1 MAIKH
6 GGSVA
11 FPSTFIRT
19 GWGVPIDQREV
30 VTSKTDL
37 ITESVW
43 MNGTEDSRY
52 QGMIVHVNPNPIYTD
67 PAFNNPS
74 TTFVDG
80 ESYVLINVKKRN
92 DADYSGWLKIGSGG
106 GTSGGEAEE
115 YNPYNSPTYQFYS
128 LANYSILEG
137 GYRKS
142 SLVST
147 GNIGTSAVSG
157 LRIVSFTTSGTNPCV
172 LKTSPNYT
180 GGGKAY
186 VAVNWG
192 DLKTA
197 ISGKTS
203 VCLNVRGNMTVG
215 ANIQHP
221 SNSTVLTPSALLAFE
236 NNLPSNVVPLYAVFQ
251 KSAASSGTGTSS
263 QMYRFLY
270 FVTSTFNRLY
280 INNNDGYYYSDGGNV
295 SDFNSPGNGVIT
307 LLLNGQQFSGNRFT
321 VNQTDDT
328 TIDIPIDMG
337 GEEEFVFYKYNGTQT
352 VKRMYVMDE
361 S

>member
-1 MAIKH
+1 MAKWQE
-6 GGSVA
+6 GSITQASQFKKNNSAPLDDRDV
-11 FPSTFIRT
+11 
-19 GWGVPIDQREV
+19 VEV
-30 VTSKTDL
+30 KADL
-37 ITESVW
+37 IDSSVW
-43 MNGTEDSRY
+43 TVSSTDTRY
-52 QGMIVHVNPNPIYTD
+52 RGMIVYARSEDKH
-67 PAFNNPS
+67 
-74 TTFVDG
+74 
-80 ESYVLINVKKRN
+80 YVLIRDN
-92 DADYSGWLKIGSGG
+92 DWDASDYSAWREIGSGG

-157 LRIVSFTTSGTNPCV
+157 LRIVGFTTSGTNPCV

-180 GGGKAY
+180 GSGKAY

-203 VCLNVRGNMTVG
+203 VCLNVHGNMTVG

-251 KSAASSGTGTSS
+251 KSAASTGTGTSS

-295 SDFNSPGNGVIT
+295 SDFNSPGNGAIT

-328 TIDIPIDMG
+328 TINIPMG